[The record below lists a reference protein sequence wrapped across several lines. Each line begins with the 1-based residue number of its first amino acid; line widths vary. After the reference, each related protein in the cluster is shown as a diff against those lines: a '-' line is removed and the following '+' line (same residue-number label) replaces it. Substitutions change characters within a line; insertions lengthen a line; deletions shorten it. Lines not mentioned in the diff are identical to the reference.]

1 MESTCPTCDRTD
13 FESLAS
19 HWATDCHSPPFD
31 AKQRSLLDGAIL
43 GGGQFVESVIG
54 TDNYSMEIESST
66 PEPLEDIEAGLGAHA
81 CSVTE
86 QTRRSEFD
94 EWVSEFLLRIRAS
107 DRVSAI
113 RSSWTDDIQQLS
125 IPEEFDFDPTIG
137 RIWYLLAGEVVQ
149 PGYTDQPAVK
159 LALPSDL
166 THWDE
171 LVLDCSQEFSARLWT
186 DGILIEDSTQFF
198 EWIGIDPDGVDTHE
212 DETTESHEQLDEVA
226 EAHVENPTETAVG
239 STDDP
244 LLPEEPMI
252 DIHSVPHLNEVL
264 TGFAQRLSAL
274 SQGAHESGSPGVAEL
289 SKDPREERLDRLES
303 DLEEVR
309 ELFDFDEGQNDGES
323 TTTGR

>member
-1 MESTCPTCDRTD
+1 MTSTCPTCDRTD
-13 FESLAS
+13 FESLAA
-19 HWATDCHSPPFD
+19 HWATDCHSPSFD
-31 AKQRSLLDGAIL
+31 AEQRSLLDGAIL
-43 GGGQFVESVIG
+43 GGAQFVESVIG

-81 CSVTE
+81 CSVAE

-107 DRVSAI
+107 DRVSAV
-113 RSSWTDDIQQLS
+113 RGSWTDDIQQLS

-137 RIWYLLAGEVVQ
+137 RMWYLLAGEVVQ
-149 PGYTDQPAVK
+149 PAHTDQPAVK

-171 LVLDCSQEFSARLWT
+171 FVLDCSQEFSARLWT
-186 DGILIEDSTQFF
+186 DGILIEDSTRFF
-198 EWIGIDPDGVDTHE
+198 NWTGIEPDDADTDPDHG
-212 DETTESHEQLDEVA
+212 ETTESDERPA
-226 EAHVENPTETAVG
+226 MAHAENPTETAVG

-274 SQGAHESGSPGVAEL
+274 SQGVHETGGPGVAEL

-309 ELFDFDEGQNDGES
+309 DLFDFDGSETDGD
-323 TTTGR
+323 